1 MIISEPK
8 LLADYHHLESFDS
21 GVVTFDQW
29 LKNRALKNNLTGA
42 SKTYVVCDEN
52 RVMAYYSL
60 AASAIVMGSA
70 PGHFKR
76 NMPNPIPVVV
86 LGRLAVDR
94 RLQRKG
100 IGRALVK
107 DAALRVIQAA
117 DLIGVRGMIIHA
129 LSDEAK
135 SFYEATG
142 FEPSPLDPMLLM
154 ATLMDLKSACT
165 DS

>member
-1 MIISEPK
+1 MISEPE
-8 LLADYHHLESFDS
+8 LLIDSHQLEGFDS
-21 GVVTFDQW
+21 GVVTLDQW

-42 SKTYVVCDEN
+42 SKTYVACYEN
-52 RVMAYYSL
+52 RVLAYYSL
-60 AASAIVMGSA
+60 AASAVVVNAA

-94 RLQRKG
+94 RLQKKG

-117 DLIGVRGMIIHA
+117 ELIGVRGMIIHA

-135 SFYEATG
+135 LFYEAAG
-142 FEPSPLDPMLLM
+142 FETSPLDPMLLM
-154 ATLMDLKSACT
+154 TTLADLRKAYIT
-165 DS
+165 R

>member
-1 MIISEPK
+1 MIVSEPG
-8 LLADYHHLESFDS
+8 LLTSSHQLEEFDS
-21 GVVTFDQW
+21 GVVTLDQW

-42 SKTYVVCDEN
+42 SKTYVVCNES
-52 RVMAYYSL
+52 RVLAYYSL
-60 AASAIVMGSA
+60 AASAIVINTA

-117 DLIGVRGMIIHA
+117 DLIGIRGMIIHA

-135 SFYEATG
+135 SFYETTG

-154 ATLMDLKSACT
+154 ATLTDLKRACT
-165 DS
+165 TN